1 MMKTMNTNPH
11 QLAYDNRK
19 IIDKVLQRSLFTFLP
34 QLREQDLQD
43 LFSEGYL
50 ALYKAAISFSM
61 EKGTHFTTFAY
72 TCVKNHLLD
81 YINRIILHSY
91 TYLPL
96 NEEWAAEDEQQTYG
110 NETMLYNLD
119 VQLAMDTLD
128 MRERD
133 IFSNKTGIG
142 IDHKALDSQE
152 LATRYHLTP
161 QHVNRLYN
169 KALEKVQHFM
179 TA

>member
-1 MMKTMNTNPH
+1 MNTNPH
-11 QLAYDNRK
+11 QLAYDNRM
-19 IIDKVLQRSLFTFLP
+19 IIDKVLQRSLFSFLP
-34 QLREQDLQD
+34 QLREQDIED

-50 ALYKAAISFSM
+50 ALYKAAISFNM
-61 EKGTHFTTFAY
+61 EKGAHFMTFAY

-81 YINRIILHSY
+81 YINRIILHSN

-96 NEEWAAEDEQQTYG
+96 NEEWAAEDEEQIYG

-128 MRERD
+128 IRERE

-142 IDHKALDSQE
+142 VDHKAWDSQE
-152 LATRYHLTP
+152 LAMRYQLTP
-161 QHVNRLYN
+161 QHVNRLY
-169 KALEKVQHFM
+169 KKTLEQVQHFM